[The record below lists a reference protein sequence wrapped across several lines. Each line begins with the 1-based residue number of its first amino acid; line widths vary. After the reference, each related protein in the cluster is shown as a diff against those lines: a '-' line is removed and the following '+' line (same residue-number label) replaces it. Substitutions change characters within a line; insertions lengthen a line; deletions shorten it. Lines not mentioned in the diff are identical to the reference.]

1 MTTGTWIQIGVGA
14 STNAAIYSLI
24 ALSLVLVYRGSGL
37 VNFGVGY
44 LAIFAGI
51 LFAHGSGNP
60 WSSLILGMLVGG
72 LLGLIAYL
80 VAVVAAERAGASH
93 AMLAIATLGFG
104 LVINYFAGVFW
115 EKQGFTAPALVE
127 GSLGVAGVS
136 ISYQR
141 ITTVAIALVCF
152 VIVILLL
159 ERTMLG
165 WALEAIAFRR
175 STAAAYGINPAVT
188 LITVWVLAGLI
199 AGLAGSLLA
208 SVSAVSRPLSLTL
221 TVMGF
226 AAAVVGGFGRVGG
239 ALVGALTIAF
249 AQAIFVYFVSTI
261 YATAFAFLLLFVALA
276 LRPEGLL
283 GLTRKVSRT

>member
-1 MTTGTWIQIGVGA
+1 MTTGTWIQLGIGA

-44 LAIFAGI
+44 LAVFAGI
-51 LFAHGSGNP
+51 LFANGSGNP
-60 WSSLILGMLVGG
+60 WSSLALAMMVGG
-72 LLGLIAYL
+72 ALGLAAYVIAVL
-80 VAVVAAERAGASH
+80 AAERAGASH

-104 LVINYFAGVFW
+104 LIVNYFAGVFW
-115 EKQGFTAPALVE
+115 AKQGFTAQPLWA
-127 GSLGVAGVS
+127 GSFKLAGTTVT
-136 ISYQR
+136 YQR
-141 ITTVAIALVCF
+141 VITVVLALMCF
-152 VIVILLL
+152 VLVVVLL

-175 STAAAYGINPAVT
+175 STAAAYGINTAVA
-188 LITVWVLAGLI
+188 LIAVWVLAGMV
-199 AGLAGSLLA
+199 AGLSGSLLA
-208 SVSAVSRPLSLTL
+208 SVAAVSRPLSLSL

-239 ALVGALTIAF
+239 ALVGAVTVAV
-249 AQAIFVYFVSTI
+249 AQAIFVQFVSTT
-261 YATAFAFLLLFVALA
+261 YATAFAFLLLFAALA

-283 GLTRKVSRT
+283 GLTRKASRT